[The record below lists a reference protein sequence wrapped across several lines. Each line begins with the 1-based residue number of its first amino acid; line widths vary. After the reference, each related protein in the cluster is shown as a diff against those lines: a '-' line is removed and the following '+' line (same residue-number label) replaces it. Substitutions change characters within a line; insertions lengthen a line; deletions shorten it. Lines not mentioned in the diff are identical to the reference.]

1 MHPERFRRRTAHRLT
16 VVVALAATG
25 LVVSAGLTTVIPG
38 GGAPRSDCY
47 VVLNVQGTRPL
58 SNPKTLECT
67 DGDPS
72 CDTDGTC
79 NDACILTVQLCINQ
93 PGMDNCTPPP
103 ALQKVKV
110 KSHPATLTL
119 NAPGSRTG
127 PECGAF
133 VDVNLPIKVNK
144 KGQKHPAVAKV
155 RASAKAVNATK
166 PLSDSD
172 IYALKCL
179 PRVGP
184 CPPTTTIQPTT
195 TIPTSSTPTSTT
207 SPTTSTLPTTATS
220 STSTTPTSTTSST
233 STTTSSTSSTTS
245 TTLGDQC
252 ATGADCPPTGNEC
265 IAATCTGSPK
275 MCGVTFLDQT
285 HAVSNQTLGDC
296 QKIVCDG
303 AGGTVSVDDP
313 IDLPFSNTVCDTP
326 SCVGHPLVP
335 VLIPAPTGTDCTAD
349 DNPPNH
355 VCGNTASPAAGRC
368 VECNT
373 NADCSGGTS
382 CSDNTCVP

>member
-133 VDVNLPIKVNK
+133 VDVNLPIKGQQEGPETSRRGQGASVREGGECDEAPERQRHLRLEVPPSCRPLPPHDDDSANDHDPHLVNPHFDDEPHDLDAAND
-144 KGQKHPAVAKV
+144 GHEQHEHDPDQHDVIDQHDDQQYIEHHVDYSRRPV
-155 RASAKAVNATK
+155 RH
-166 PLSDSD
+166 
-172 IYALKCL
+172 
-179 PRVGP
+179 GGG
-184 CPPTTTIQPTT
+184 
-195 TIPTSSTPTSTT
+195 
-207 SPTTSTLPTTATS
+207 LPTDGERVHRRDVHWLPEDVWRHLSRSDA
-220 STSTTPTSTTSST
+220 
-233 STTTSSTSSTTS
+233 
-245 TTLGDQC
+245 
-252 ATGADCPPTGNEC
+252 
-265 IAATCTGSPK
+265 
-275 MCGVTFLDQT
+275 CGLE
-285 HAVSNQTLGDC
+285 
-296 QKIVCDG
+296 
-303 AGGTVSVDDP
+303 P
-313 IDLPFSNTVCDTP
+313 
-326 SCVGHPLVP
+326 
-335 VLIPAPTGTDCTAD
+335 
-349 DNPPNH
+349 NP
-355 VCGNTASPAAGRC
+355 GRLSEDR
-368 VECNT
+368 V
-373 NADCSGGTS
+373 
-382 CSDNTCVP
+382 